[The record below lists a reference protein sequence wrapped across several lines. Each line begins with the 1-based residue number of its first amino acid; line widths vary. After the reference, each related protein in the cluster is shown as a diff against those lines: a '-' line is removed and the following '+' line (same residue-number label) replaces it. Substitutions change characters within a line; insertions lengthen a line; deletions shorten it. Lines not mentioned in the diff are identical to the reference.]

1 MVVKIT
7 KVHRTATTKV
17 ARDATA
23 TTAIKFRTT
32 QGARNILD
40 S

>member
-1 MVVKIT
+1 MIVKIK
-7 KVHRTATTKV
+7 KVHRTQPQKM
-17 ARDATA
+17 ARYGLEM
-23 TTAIKFRTT
+23 IVMKYRIT